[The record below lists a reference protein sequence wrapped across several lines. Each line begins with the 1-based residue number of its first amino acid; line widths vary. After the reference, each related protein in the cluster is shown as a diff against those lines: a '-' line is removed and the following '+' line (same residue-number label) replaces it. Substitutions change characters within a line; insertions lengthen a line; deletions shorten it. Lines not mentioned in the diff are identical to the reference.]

1 MIWTIL
7 LIWMLA
13 TFPMVRKTLKHM
25 EEQGRQERN
34 ELLFQIILIGQS
46 MIYVPYYY
54 FLVTMEFITKIFK
67 KR

>member
-1 MIWTIL
+1 
-7 LIWMLA
+7 
-13 TFPMVRKTLKHM
+13 MVRATLKHM
-25 EEQGRQERN
+25 EEQGKQERN

-54 FLVTMEFITKIFK
+54 FLVTMEFITKPFK

>member
-1 MIWTIL
+1 MIWTII

-13 TFPMVRKTLKHM
+13 TFPMVRATLKHM

-54 FLVTMEFITKIFK
+54 FLVTMEFITKLFK